1 MNVMMSSNTW
11 NQLTE
16 EQQQIVTE
24 AFTQASASSID
35 DAEKADEE
43 YLKKLEDEGMQV
55 VRFSDEQLKSFAEDV
70 RANVWPEFE
79 SVYGADFMAKL
90 QDALK

>member
-1 MNVMMSSNTW
+1 MDTKLIEYVIAIA
-11 NQLTE
+11 E
-16 EQQQIVTE
+16 EKSLSK
-24 AFTQASASSID
+24 A
-35 DAEKADEE
+35 AERLYLSQPALSQR
-43 YLKKLEDEGMQV
+43 LKKLEDEGMQV

-79 SVYGADFMAKL
+79 SVYGADFMQKL